1 MGSQDQHAAPA
12 ARQTPWMN
20 EELEM
25 FQDTVRRFVERELA
39 PNEARWAEQGYID
52 RDMWRRA
59 GQIGLLCA
67 SIPEEYGG
75 GGGTFAHE
83 AIITQEMS
91 RAVCTSLGN
100 NVHSGIVAHYL
111 LRYGTEA
118 QKQKWLPQMASGELV
133 AAIAMSE
140 PGAGSDLKAIRTRAL
155 REQTADGDCY
165 RINGAKTF
173 ITNGYHA
180 DLICV
185 VAKTDPEAGSRG
197 VSLVMVETR
206 DLPGFRRGRI
216 LEKIGQ
222 KGQDTA
228 ELFFDDVLVPCDN
241 LLGTQEGQGFYQLM
255 QQLPQERM
263 IIALGAVA
271 TMQRAIELTTEY
283 VRQRKVFGQ
292 PLGDLQN
299 TRFKLAECKTVA
311 TIAATFVDDCMQRL
325 MDGQLDAATAAMA
338 KWWCTQQN
346 CQVIDECLQLHGGY
360 GYMLEYP
367 IARMYA
373 NARVSK
379 IFGGSNEIMKELVAR
394 TL

>member
-1 MGSQDQHAAPA
+1 MGASDKHAEMAP
-12 ARQTPWMN
+12 RPTPWMS
-20 EELEM
+20 EDLSL
-25 FQDTVRRFVERELA
+25 FQETVRRFIERELA
-39 PNEARWAEQGYID
+39 PNEARWAERGYID
-52 RDMWRRA
+52 REVWNRA
-59 GQIGLLCA
+59 GEVGLLCA

-75 GGGTFAHE
+75 GGGNFAHE
-83 AIITQEMS
+83 AVITMEMA
-91 RAVCTSLGN
+91 RAIVSSLGN
-100 NVHSGIVAHYL
+100 GVHSGIVAHYL
-111 LRYGTEA
+111 LNYGTEE
-118 QKQKWLPQMASGELV
+118 QKRKWLPRMATGELV

-140 PGAGSDLKAIRTRAL
+140 PGAGSDLKSVRTRAV
-155 REQTADGDCY
+155 REMTQDGECY
-165 RINGAKTF
+165 RINGVKTF

-185 VAKTDPEAGSRG
+185 VAKTDPEAGARG
-197 VSLVMVETR
+197 VSLIMVETR

-228 ELFFDDVLVPCDN
+228 ELFFDDVRVPVAN
-241 LLGTQEGQGFYQLM
+241 LLGEREGQGFYQLM

-271 TMQRAIELTTEY
+271 SMHRAIELTTDY
-283 VRQRKVFGQ
+283 VRERRVFGQ
-292 PLGDLQN
+292 PLLDLQN
-299 TRFKLAECKTVA
+299 TRFKLAECKTTA
-311 TIAATFVDDCMQRL
+311 TIAATFVDDCMVRL
-325 MDGQLDAATAAMA
+325 LDGKLDAATAAMA
-338 KWWCTQQN
+338 KWWCSQRN
-346 CQVIDECLQLHGGY
+346 CEIIDECLQLHGGY

-379 IFGGSNEIMKELVAR
+379 IYGGSNEIMKELVAR

>member
-1 MGSQDQHAAPA
+1 MGSHDQHAAPA
-12 ARQTPWMN
+12 ARQTPWMT
-20 EELEM
+20 EDLTM
-25 FQDTVRRFVERELA
+25 FQETVRRFVERELA

-52 RDMWRRA
+52 RDVWRRA
-59 GQIGLLCA
+59 GQAGILCA

-75 GGGTFAHE
+75 GGGSFTHE
-83 AIITQEMS
+83 AVITREMA
-91 RAVCTSLGN
+91 RAICTSLGN

-111 LRYGTEA
+111 LNYGTEA
-118 QKQKWLPQMASGELV
+118 QKRKWLPQMASGEMV

-140 PGAGSDLKAIRTRAL
+140 PGAGSDLKSVRTRAV
-155 REQTADGDCY
+155 REKAENGDCY

-180 DLICV
+180 DLVCL
-185 VAKTDPEAGSRG
+185 VAKTDPQAGSRG
-197 VSLVMVETR
+197 VSLIMVETR

-228 ELFFDDVLVPCDN
+228 ELFFDDVLVPCEN
-241 LLGTQEGQGFYQLM
+241 LLGEQEGQGFYQLM

-263 IIALGAVA
+263 IIALGATA
-271 TMQRAIELTTEY
+271 SMQRAIELTTEY
-283 VRQRKVFGQ
+283 VRERKVFGQ
-292 PLGDLQN
+292 PLADLQN
-299 TRFKLAECKTVA
+299 TRFRLAECKTEA
-311 TIAATFVDDCMQRL
+311 TIAATFVDDCMMRL
-325 MDGQLDAATAAMA
+325 MAGTLDAATAAMA
-338 KWWCTQQN
+338 KWWCTQKN
-346 CQVIDECLQLHGGY
+346 CEIIDECLQLHGGY

-373 NARVSK
+373 NARVGK
-379 IFGGSNEIMKELVAR
+379 IYGGSNEIMKELVAR